1 MDESSPA
8 FKKFQ
13 QDLRNAQVGGVGD
26 LSPDAVLK
34 QFAESMTEGLDEEA
48 AKQVRDSLEAINLDQ
63 TATDQILAG
72 DLTPLYNALGEAGEE
87 FKKQIVD
94 GIVKQRGAAE
104 KELINSIKRR
114 KASEDEFIAAQRK
127 AIDVQLEAA
136 KVFEDFGGRAL
147 TGQEKLSARVA
158 QFNVGAGAAGITGL
172 GSGSA
177 SDIRR
182 VAGEIGGNFNTL
194 QSQATIGVMS
204 GQQRGAFDNVEGAER
219 DNRERL
225 KKANADLLN
234 FTKQRIGLLKE
245 ELAIVQKKNQEEKNA
260 LEKLLSGDIEGF
272 LQGQAAAGAGAAL
285 RTGDAG
291 LAGLFGASALGAGF
305 KSLEGQGL
313 GDAAMERAA
322 GLSLGA
328 VGVTDTRS
336 AQILA
341 GTTAE
346 EEAIKSQGR
355 ELAGVMGDL
364 AQQQAQFEKAE
375 ITTQQAIVNA
385 NEVRLENLSAAA
397 NQAQGFAR
405 GGPVYASRGM
415 FVPRGTDTV
424 PAMLTPGEFVVN
436 RSAVQRGNNLQ
447 LLRAMNSGGGA
458 SGPGNMSGG
467 GQVRYYNLGGI
478 VESIGSAF
486 SDALP
491 NLQNVFS
498 NFAAS
503 VDKLVNTKFNVA
515 LDTTNVN
522 VNFNGASFLE
532 TLKEDIKN
540 ELLEEVSEQI
550 KKAKPSTSGD
560 METRST
566 VLGN

>member
-1 MDESSPA
+1 
-8 FKKFQ
+8 
-13 QDLRNAQVGGVGD
+13 
-26 LSPDAVLK
+26 
-34 QFAESMTEGLDEEA
+34 
-48 AKQVRDSLEAINLDQ
+48 
-63 TATDQILAG
+63 
-72 DLTPLYNALGEAGEE
+72 
-87 FKKQIVD
+87 
-94 GIVKQRGAAE
+94 
-104 KELINSIKRR
+104 
-114 KASEDEFIAAQRK
+114 
-127 AIDVQLEAA
+127 
-136 KVFEDFGGRAL
+136 
-147 TGQEKLSARVA
+147 
-158 QFNVGAGAAGITGL
+158 
-172 GSGSA
+172 
-177 SDIRR
+177 
-182 VAGEIGGNFNTL
+182 
-194 QSQATIGVMS
+194 
-204 GQQRGAFDNVEGAER
+204 
-219 DNRERL
+219 
-225 KKANADLLN
+225 
-234 FTKQRIGLLKE
+234 
-245 ELAIVQKKNQEEKNA
+245 
-260 LEKLLSGDIEGF
+260 
-272 LQGQAAAGAGAAL
+272 
-285 RTGDAG
+285 
-291 LAGLFGASALGAGF
+291 
-305 KSLEGQGL
+305 
-313 GDAAMERAA
+313 
-322 GLSLGA
+322 
-328 VGVTDTRS
+328 
-336 AQILA
+336 
-341 GTTAE
+341 
-346 EEAIKSQGR
+346 
-355 ELAGVMGDL
+355 MGDL
-364 AQQQAQFEKAE
+364 AQQSAQFEKAE
-375 ITTQQAIVNA
+375 ITTQEAIINA
-385 NEVRLENLSAAA
+385 QELRLENLTAAA

-405 GGPVYASRGM
+405 GGPVYANRGM

-458 SGPGNMSGG
+458 SGPSNMSGG